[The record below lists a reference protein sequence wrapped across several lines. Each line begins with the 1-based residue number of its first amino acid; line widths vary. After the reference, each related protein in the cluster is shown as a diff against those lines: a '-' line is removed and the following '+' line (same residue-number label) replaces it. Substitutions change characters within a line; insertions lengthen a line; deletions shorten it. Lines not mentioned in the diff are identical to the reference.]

1 MDSED
6 LNRKTAEDYAWE
18 RFRWESSEV
27 KARLVDSFGY
37 TIVSYGSVEA
47 ARDSLARN
55 IALQAANGIAQGELD
70 YRTCN
75 IKVTP

>member
-6 LNRKTAEDYAWE
+6 LNRKTAEDY
-18 RFRWESSEV
+18 
-27 KARLVDSFGY
+27 
-37 TIVSYGSVEA
+37 
-47 ARDSLARN
+47 
-55 IALQAANGIAQGELD
+55 ANGIAQGELD